1 MESDMVLG
9 DIGQRHATF
18 TGLLLAASAT
28 EDVAL
33 AASATEDVAWSRGAV
48 LAGQAR
54 VGAMP
59 V

>member
-18 TGLLLAASAT
+18 TGLLLAAS
-28 EDVAL
+28 V
-33 AASATEDVAWSRGAV
+33 TEDVAWSRGAV